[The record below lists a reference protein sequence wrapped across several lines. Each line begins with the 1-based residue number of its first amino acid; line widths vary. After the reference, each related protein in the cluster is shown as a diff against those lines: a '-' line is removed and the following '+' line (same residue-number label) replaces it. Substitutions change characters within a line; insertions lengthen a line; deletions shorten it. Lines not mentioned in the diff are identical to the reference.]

1 MKEQPRILLAERKII
16 YQCIN
21 ALKGTK
27 IRKTFDTVYSTDPI
41 YEHTIMTEGHKNT
54 IQRQK
59 CIQNPIKH
67 LR

>member
-1 MKEQPRILLAERKII
+1 MKEQPRTLLAERKII

-54 IQRQK
+54 IQR
-59 CIQNPIKH
+59 
-67 LR
+67 